1 MSRIVFVVSAPSGG
15 GKTSLVHAVL
25 KRLTK
30 LTLSISYTTRPQRKE
45 EESGIHYHFVAVEEF
60 QSMLQKDIFLEHAEV
75 FGNYYGT
82 SRLAVAK
89 SLNAGEDVLLEIDWQ
104 GAVQIKQKIPTAIM
118 IFLLPP
124 SIEILRKRLE
134 HRGMDS
140 QQVIAKRIEKA
151 RDEMKQ
157 YDRFDY
163 LIVNDDFNQAA
174 ADLQNIIQAQRLGR
188 ASQQQH
194 LAELLKRLG
203 LKDN

>member
-1 MSRIVFVVSAPSGG
+1 MSRMVFVVSAPSGG

-25 KRLTK
+25 KRLDK

-60 QSMLQKDIFLEHAEV
+60 HSMLKTNSFLEHAEV

-82 SRLAVAK
+82 SRLTVEQ
-89 SLNAGEDVLLEIDWQ
+89 SLSAGQDVLLEIDWQ
-104 GAVQIKQKIPTAIM
+104 GAAQIKRQIPTAIM

-124 SIEILRKRLE
+124 SIQILRERLE
-134 HRGMDS
+134 NRGMDS

-157 YDRFDY
+157 YLRFDY
-163 LIVNDDFNQAA
+163 LIVNDDFDQAA

-188 ASQQQH
+188 ASQQQN
-194 LAELLKRLG
+194 LAELLARLE
-203 LKDN
+203 LK